1 MKLKAFN
8 SDTGTA
14 LEKGVS
20 KAVLYSD
27 VSADTIKIQSGKE
40 EAMGYRCSLPKENC
54 GEFEYRLMEVLMV
67 KKTQTG
73 EKSSSQVFVIDN
85 DQETLRHV
93 QENWN
98 DFIGN
103 LIKVKKIEDQD
114 RQKVA
119 ESSEIFGKR
128 LEPLFSRITEATN
141 KNLLANLSKSLKK
154 ALILMAMERYE
165 GDKDIICKVL
175 GINRERLD
183 NEMSLCGLK
192 QGRKAA

>member
-1 MKLKAFN
+1 
-8 SDTGTA
+8 
-14 LEKGVS
+14 
-20 KAVLYSD
+20 
-27 VSADTIKIQSGKE
+27 
-40 EAMGYRCSLPKENC
+40 MGYRCALPKESG
-54 GEFEYRLMEVLMV
+54 GEFEYRLMEVVMV

-73 EKSSSQVFVIDN
+73 EKASSQVLVIDN

-98 DFIGN
+98 NFIGN
-103 LIKVKKIEDQD
+103 LIKVKKIEDLD

-128 LEPLFSRITEATN
+128 LEPLFSRISEATS

-175 GINRERLD
+175 GINRDRLD

-192 QGRKAA
+192 RERKTA

>member
-1 MKLKAFN
+1 
-8 SDTGTA
+8 
-14 LEKGVS
+14 
-20 KAVLYSD
+20 
-27 VSADTIKIQSGKE
+27 
-40 EAMGYRCSLPKENC
+40 MGYRCALPKEN
-54 GEFEYRLMEVLMV
+54 GDDFEYRLMEVVMV

-73 EKSSSQVFVIDN
+73 EKASAQVLVIDN

-103 LIKVKKIEDQD
+103 LIKVKKIEDRD

-128 LEPLFSRITEATN
+128 LEPLFSRISETTS

-165 GDKDIICKVL
+165 GDKDVICKVL